1 MIDHQ
6 YYNSEEES
14 LDQAGLKKLQQGK
27 LAAMLREVLA
37 GNEFYRRKFAGIS
50 FNPESDSLEKLPFT
64 TRQELEQDQLGR
76 PPYGSNLTY
85 PLERYNRFHQTSG
98 SSGRPLRWLDTAESW
113 SWFKRCWNIIFTAC
127 HVGVHERIAFPF
139 SFGPFIGFWAAFE
152 AAETRGNLSI
162 PAGGMSTVGRL
173 RLILDNQVAAVCCTP
188 TYALRM
194 AEVASQEKIDL
205 KASSVKAL
213 IVAGEPGGNIPAT
226 RERIE
231 SAWNA
236 RVFDHTGMTEIGPL
250 GFECFENPGGVHLI
264 ESECI
269 AEVVD
274 PKTLRPVGDGELG
287 ELIITN
293 LGRTGSPVIRYRT
306 GDQVRV
312 SRGRCGCGRSFARM
326 EGGILGRVDDM
337 LIVRGNNV
345 FPSALEAI
353 IRRFPEVAE
362 FRVEAYDRGALT
374 EVRVEIEPV
383 AVGPNGSDLAGRVA
397 QAIQDTLSFRAEV
410 RTVSLGTLP
419 RFEMKAKRFVRTKE
433 NSKP

>member
-1 MIDHQ
+1 MIGHH
-6 YYNSEEES
+6 YYIPEEET
-14 LDQAGLKKLQQGK
+14 LDQAALQKLQRSK
-27 LAAMLREVLA
+27 LAIMLREVLA
-37 GNEFYRRKFAGIS
+37 GNAFYRRKFADIS
-50 FNPESDSLEKLPFT
+50 FNSESEPLEILPVT
-64 TRQELEQDQLGR
+64 TRQELELDQLSH
-76 PPYGSNLTY
+76 PPYGSNLTF

-98 SSGRPLRWLDTAESW
+98 SSGRPLRWLDTPESW
-113 SWFKRCWNIIFTAC
+113 NWFKRCWAIIYAAC
-127 HVGVHERIAFPF
+127 RIGIHERIAFPF

-152 AAETRGNLSI
+152 SATERGNLSF

-173 RLILDNQVAAVCCTP
+173 RLILDNQIAAICCTP

-194 AEVASQEKIDL
+194 AEVAAQEKIDL
-205 KASSVKAL
+205 KNSSVKAL

-226 RERIE
+226 RQRIE

-236 RVFDHTGMTEIGPL
+236 RAFDHTGMTEIGPL

-274 PKTLRPVGDGELG
+274 PQTLRPVADGELG
-287 ELIITN
+287 ELVITN

-312 SRGRCGCGRSFARM
+312 SRGPCACGRSFARM

-337 LIVRGNNV
+337 LIIRGNNV

-374 EVRVEIEPV
+374 EVKIEIEPAV
-383 AVGPNGSDLAGRVA
+383 AGANGSDLAGRVA